1 MPTFIFAL
9 PRPARSCRRTCW
21 PCVTPIARRRCGWR
35 GRRKRRVSRP
45 SWTATSCGKPVCE
58 RVGWTSRCAPST
70 TPGPGWRSR
79 NVKSNL
85 LHFFANRKYDGVVK
99 GAMAFVS
106 SLGRDLRFALRQMRQ
121 TPIVSGI
128 ALLSL
133 ALGIGANV
141 AIFTLVNALILK
153 SLPIHEPER
162 LVQLQLTHPNARNHT
177 TSFTNPQWE
186 YLRDHQDIFTG
197 VSAVGY
203 ARFNLNATGE
213 SRIVPGLYVSG
224 RFLDTLGLTPIIGRG
239 FTADDDRRGSEP
251 IAILSYGFWQREFGG
266 DRAVLGRTVSLDG
279 NAFTIVGV
287 MPPEFFGVRVGTTF
301 DVMVPLANEAIIR
314 GAESSLDRRSSWWLS
329 FFARL
334 APGQT
339 MAHAEARLRALQ
351 PQLREATMP
360 QDWRPQDQVTYLTE
374 PFTVMPAAT
383 GISSLRDRY
392 SRPLYVLLGI
402 VGLVLTI
409 ACANMA
415 NLLLAQSVARRR
427 ELAVRLSLGA
437 NRRQLIRQLLVE
449 SIILS
454 LAGAASGL
462 VIAAWG
468 SRAMVMMLST
478 RTNFTFIDLSMDWRV
493 FAFTAAVGVAT
504 GLLFG
509 VFPAMRGTSVAPADA
524 LRDHARGIVSGGGR
538 LNVGHG
544 LVALQVA
551 LSFVLVFG
559 STLFVRTLVSL
570 TTQGM
575 GFESERVLLATVDL
589 RKTGAAPEARLA
601 LFQRTRDAV
610 AAIPGVD
617 AAAQSFVTPVSGSR
631 WNLRIRVPGYDGSE
645 RDRASLFN
653 GVTPDY
659 FRTLGTPLLTGRDF
673 SFADAAG
680 HPDVAIVN
688 EAFAKKYYAGQNPV
702 GKTFVIEG
710 FGPDRKDRQLE
721 IVGLVADAKYGSL
734 REAPQPTMYGPMAQ
748 ERSIASSV
756 RMAIKTLGEPW
767 ASREAILNAIGGVN
781 KEISVDFRTFE
792 EDLGAA
798 VLQERL
804 IASLS
809 AFFGGLA
816 LLLAALGLYG
826 VMSYSVTRRR
836 NEIGIRMA
844 LGAEPEKVI
853 TLVLRH
859 VALITAAGLIV
870 GVAGAVGTGRFIN
883 ALLFNLA
890 TYDRT
895 MIAVTAIT
903 LAVAAAIAGY
913 LPARRAARID
923 PMAALREE

>member
-141 AIFTLVNALILK
+141 AIFSLVNALILK
-153 SLPIHEPER
+153 ALPIHEPER

-213 SRIVPGLYVSG
+213 SRMIPGLYVSG
-224 RFLDTLGLTPIIGRG
+224 RFLETLGLMPIIGRS
-239 FTADDDRRGSEP
+239 FTAGDDRRGNAP

-266 DRAVLGRTVSLDG
+266 DRAILGRTVSLDG

-287 MPPEFFGVRVGTTF
+287 TPPEFFGVRVGTTF

-314 GAESSLDRRSSWWLS
+314 GADSSLDRRSSWWLS

-360 QDWRPQDQVTYLTE
+360 QDWRPQDQATYIQD
-374 PFTVMPAAT
+374 PFGVIPAAT

-437 NRRQLIRQLLVE
+437 GRRQLIRQLLVE
-449 SIILS
+449 SIMVS
-454 LAGAASGL
+454 LTGAAAGL
-462 VIAAWG
+462 LIAAWG
-468 SRAMVMMLST
+468 SRALVAMLST
-478 RTNFTFIDLSMDWRV
+478 RTNFTFLDLAMDWRV
-493 FAFTAAVGVAT
+493 FAFTSAVGVAT

-509 VFPAMRGTSVAPADA
+509 VFPALRGTAVAPADA
-524 LRDHARGIVSGGGR
+524 LRDHSRGIVSGGSR

-559 STLFVRTLVSL
+559 STLFVRTLIGL

-575 GFESERVLLATVDL
+575 GFESDRVLIATIDL
-589 RKTGAAPEARLA
+589 RRTKAEASARLPM
-601 LFQRTRDAV
+601 FQQVRDAV
-610 AAIPGVD
+610 AAVPGVD
-617 AAAQSFVTPVSGSR
+617 AAAATFVTPVGGST
-631 WNLRIRVPGYDGSE
+631 WGLRLTVPGFTAPESE
-645 RDRASLFN
+645 RGSLFN
-653 GVTPDY
+653 ATTPDY
-659 FRTLGTPLLTGRDF
+659 FRTMRTPLLTGRDF
-673 SFADAAG
+673 TASDTANR
-680 HPDVAIVN
+680 PVVAIVN
-688 EAFAKKYYAGQNPV
+688 EAFAKKFYAGQNPV
-702 GKTFVIEG
+702 GKTFVWER
-710 FGPDRKDRQLE
+710 FGTGADRHDRQFE
-721 IVGLVADAKYGSL
+721 IVGMVADAKYRTL
-734 REAPQPTMYGPMAQ
+734 REEPQATFYAPIAQ
-748 ERSIASSV
+748 MQTVDSSV
-756 RMAIKTLGEPW
+756 RLAIKTAADPW
-767 ASREAILNAIGGVN
+767 SSRQAILHAIGGVHQH
-781 KEISVDFRTFE
+781 IAVDFRTLQ
-792 EDLGAA
+792 EDLNAA
-798 VLQERL
+798 SMQERL
-804 IASLS
+804 VASLS
-809 AFFGGLA
+809 A
-816 LLLAALGLYG
+816 
-826 VMSYSVTRRR
+826 
-836 NEIGIRMA
+836 
-844 LGAEPEKVI
+844 
-853 TLVLRH
+853 
-859 VALITAAGLIV
+859 
-870 GVAGAVGTGRFIN
+870 
-883 ALLFNLA
+883 
-890 TYDRT
+890 
-895 MIAVTAIT
+895 
-903 LAVAAAIAGY
+903 
-913 LPARRAARID
+913 
-923 PMAALREE
+923 